1 MSRYNFKVIEE
12 KWQKFWDD
20 NQSFKSKLDKSK
32 KKFYCLEMFPYPSGK
47 IHMGHVR
54 NYTIGDVLARY
65 KLSKGY
71 NVLHPMG
78 WDSFGLPAENAA
90 RENNLDPKT
99 WTETNISTMKN
110 QLKKMGLSIDWDR
123 EISTCSEKYYK
134 HQQLFFLELYEK
146 GLVYRKEN
154 YVNWDPI
161 EQTVL
166 ANEQVIDGKG
176 WRSGAVVERKKLNQW
191 FFNISKFSEELLEG
205 LNNLQNWPDKVKT
218 MQKNWI
224 GKSFGCEIDFKIK
237 GDLPINKIKCFT
249 TRPDTLFGFS
259 FLAVSVDHPI
269 SKYFLNN
276 PDFIKFR
283 EECSKTGTTEESIA
297 LGEKIGF
304 KTNLCAINPLNNSEE
319 VPVYFA
325 NFVLMDYGFGAVFG
339 CPAHDQ
345 RDLDFANKYK
355 LKVKTVVKPLDKD
368 DNFKVNK
375 EAYTGSGVIINS
387 NFLNGFKAPQEST
400 SKTIDILEKKKIGKK
415 KINFRLKD
423 WGVSRQRYW
432 GCPIP
437 MAYDKEGNV
446 FPIPKKNLP
455 VKLPENIN
463 LNSKGNP
470 LNNEKAW
477 KNIVIEGKKLTRE
490 TDTLDTFVD
499 SSWYFIRFCSP
510 DTKKYGYD
518 YDEVK
523 YWMPVDQYIG
533 GVEHAILH
541 LLYSRFFTRAINYK
555 NDKLNLT
562 EPFEG
567 LFTQG
572 MVCHETYKDE
582 NNKWLS
588 LDEVLT
594 EDGKNYFKKTDS
606 SKKVIVGPSESMSK
620 SKKNTIDPEK
630 IIESYG
636 ADAVRLFIIS
646 DSPPE
651 KDVQWSDQGMNAS
664 YKFVQKLWDLH
675 TKIKV
680 KLNEKLSNK
689 VSNDEIT
696 KFTHQLINKMN
707 SNLEKF
713 NYNVIVANMHETYNF
728 LIKKINEPINND
740 VLMDN
745 YKKILS
751 VFSPIIPHLASECL
765 KDLKLNSFQ
774 NWPEVDKKFLEDV
787 VIQFVI
793 QINGK
798 KRGTL
803 QTSKD
808 ISEENLIEEI
818 KKNQTLEKN
827 FQNKTINKTFFVKNR
842 LINFLIS

>member
-1 MSRYNFKVIEE
+1 VSRYNFKIVEK
-12 KWQKFWDD
+12 KWQEYWEKH
-20 NQSFKSKLDKSK
+20 NSFKSIIKKDK

-54 NYTIGDVLARY
+54 NYTIGDVLARF
-65 KLSKGY
+65 KIMKGY

-99 WTETNISTMKN
+99 WTETNISVMKK
-110 QLKKMGLSIDWDR
+110 QLKKIGLSIDWDR
-123 EISTCSEKYYK
+123 EISTCSPKYYK
-134 HQQLFFLELYEK
+134 HQQLFFLELYDK

-154 YVNWDPI
+154 YVNWDPV

-176 WRSGAVVERKKLNQW
+176 WRSGVPVERKKLNQW
-191 FFNISKFSEELLEG
+191 FFNISKFSEELLQG
-205 LNNLQNWPDKVKT
+205 LDQLKNWPDKVKT

-224 GKSFGCEIDFKIK
+224 GKSFGCEIDFKIE
-237 GDLPINKIKCFT
+237 GNLPINSIKCFT

-269 SKYFLNN
+269 SKHFLKD
-276 PDFIKFR
+276 PKFIKFR
-283 EECSKTGTTEESIA
+283 EDCSKTGTTEESIA

-304 KTNLCAINPLNNSEE
+304 KTNLFAINPLDEKQK

-345 RDLDFANKYK
+345 RDLDFANKYN
-355 LKVKTVVKPLDKD
+355 LKFKTVVKPLNEE
-368 DNFKVNK
+368 DNFKVKK
-375 EAYTGSGVIINS
+375 ESYTGPGVVINS
-387 NFLNGFKAPQEST
+387 DFLNGLKVPEESII
-400 SKTIDILEKKKIGKK
+400 KTIEILQKRKLGGK

-437 MAYDKEGNV
+437 MAYDKNGKV

-455 VKLPENIN
+455 VKLPENID
-463 LNSKGNP
+463 LNCKGNP
-470 LNNEKAW
+470 LDSAKEW
-477 KNIVIEGKKLTRE
+477 KKIKIDGKELTRE

-499 SSWYFIRFCSP
+499 SSWYFIRFCSANNEE
-510 DTKKYGYD
+510 YGFN

-541 LLYSRFFTRAINYK
+541 LLYSRFFTKALDYK
-555 NDKLNLT
+555 NDKLNLK
-562 EPFEG
+562 EPFKG

-588 LDEVLT
+588 IDEVET
-594 EDGKNYFKKTDS
+594 RDGKNYFLKKDLA
-606 SKKVIVGPSESMSK
+606 KKVIVGPSESMSK
-620 SKKNTIDPEK
+620 SKKNTIDPEE
-630 IIESYG
+630 IIENYG
-636 ADAVRLFIIS
+636 ADAVRLFMLS

-651 KDVQWSDQGMNAS
+651 KDVQWTEQGIAAC
-664 YKFVQKLWDLH
+664 YKFIQKLWTLH
-675 TKIKV
+675 EKIKV
-680 KLNEKLSNK
+680 KLKASEESHQNS
-689 VSNDEIT
+689 DEIS
-696 KFTHQLINKMN
+696 KFTNQLIDKINT
-707 SNLEKF
+707 NLEKF
-713 NYNVIVANMHETYNF
+713 HNNVIVANFYETYNF
-728 LIKKINEPINND
+728 MIKKIEEPINKKN
-740 VLMDN
+740 LIEN
-745 YKKILS
+745 YTKILKLM
-751 VFSPIIPHLASECL
+751 SPILPHFASECL
-765 KDLKLNSFQ
+765 KELKCDNMFD
-774 NWPEVDKKFLEDV
+774 WPLIDKKISTVENYNIV
-787 VIQFVI
+787 V

-798 KRGTL
+798 KRDIINTNLNMDEKTL
-803 QTSKD
+803 INEIKNNSKTNKFLKD
-808 ISEENLIEEI
+808 KNISRVIHIKNKLINLIT
-818 KKNQTLEKN
+818 K
-827 FQNKTINKTFFVKNR
+827 
-842 LINFLIS
+842 